1 MKTSLHSHQ
10 FSCPKAFLKALLS
23 LAALF
28 ALPVHATSVGLVTFS
43 VGQVMRLPAG
53 NLNQPPQ
60 PIAKDDQIYVGDKV
74 ITGPGSHAHL
84 RFIDGGLLSVRDSS
98 ELVITAYQF
107 NADRPEDSKVR
118 FDLQSGIARSI
129 TGQAGRSA
137 KHQFRLNTPV
147 AALGVRGTD
156 FAAFS
161 SAKESVFTVNSGV
174 VVVSALGAGCD
185 RDALGPCMGPNVLEL
200 TKLGT
205 HTARVTPNFERPQ
218 PVPTVPDTLRQ
229 AKSTST
235 QGQPTRVTAV
245 SSQASNPA
253 EPPAVPQANPLSS
266 PNDNEKPAGPMV
278 SGSDSKP
285 GSESVTTG
293 PEGIAAAKP
302 DRLGIQEVVAAKV
315 LEPATLTPNVDPSNV
330 EPLLAW
336 GHWAKANNWA
346 AQAHAPANEVLQHFQ
361 IAVGN
366 ADVGLFRSPV
376 QAAELPQQGVVR
388 FSLVSAQVGLVGAPF
403 AAPGAVQQ
411 SALEVNFGAGSFT
424 TSLSGSQ
431 PDVGPFQMQ
440 AAGVLGARGSSPG
453 VFLSNP
459 AQSNAR
465 VVGALSS
472 GASQAGYFF
481 EQAVTPGTV
490 LTGTTL
496 WRQ

>member
-1 MKTSLHSHQ
+1 MKNA
-10 FSCPKAFLKALLS
+10 PYGYYFLGPRALLIVVICL
-23 LAALF
+23 LAPF
-28 ALPVHATSVGLVTFS
+28 IRPVHAASVGVVTFS

-53 NLNQPPQ
+53 SVSQPPA
-60 PIAKDDQIYVGDKV
+60 PLAKDAQVFVGDTV

-84 RFIDGGLLSVRDSS
+84 RFIDGGLVSVRDSS
-98 ELVITAYQF
+98 ALVITDYQF
-107 NADRPEDSKVR
+107 NPARPEDSRVR
-118 FDLQSGIARSI
+118 FDLQSGVARSI

-137 KHQFRLNTPV
+137 RHQFRLNTPV

-161 SAKESVFTVNSGV
+161 DSKESVFTVNSGV

-185 RDALGPCMGPNVLEL
+185 RDALGPCVGPNALEL

-218 PVPTVPDTLRQ
+218 PVPAVPDALRQ
-229 AKSTST
+229 AKSTSR
-235 QGQPTRVTAV
+235 GEPVHANGD
-245 SSQASNPA
+245 SSNNNPELGAGAASQAN
-253 EPPAVPQANPLSS
+253 SS
-266 PNDNEKPAGPMV
+266 GTLNEGEKPMGSTVMAG
-278 SGSDSKP
+278 SAKP
-285 GSESVTTG
+285 GPDAVAPAPESIT
-293 PEGIAAAKP
+293 ASKP

-315 LEPATLTPNVDPSNV
+315 LEPSALAPSI

-346 AQAHAPANEVLQHFQ
+346 QQHHPPASQVLQSYQ

-376 QAAELPQQGVVR
+376 QAAELPQQGLVR
-388 FSLVSAQVGLVGAPF
+388 FSLASAQVGLVGAPF
-403 AAPGAVQQ
+403 AAPGLVQQ
-411 SALEVNFGAGSFT
+411 SALEVNFGSRSFT

-431 PDVGPFQMQ
+431 PDVGPFQLQ
-440 AAGVLGARGSSPG
+440 ASGSVGSPGSSPG

-459 AQSNAR
+459 ERSNAR

-472 GASQAGYFF
+472 GAGQAGYFF
-481 EQAVTPGTV
+481 EQAVSPGNV